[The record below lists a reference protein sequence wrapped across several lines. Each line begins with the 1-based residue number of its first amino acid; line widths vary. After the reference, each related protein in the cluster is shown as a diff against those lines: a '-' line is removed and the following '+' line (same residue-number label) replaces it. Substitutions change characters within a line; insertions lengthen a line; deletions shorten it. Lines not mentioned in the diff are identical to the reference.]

1 MHKTIKEVLDA
12 KTLEYFQKPS
22 VAPKKAPSI
31 TKAKVVQ
38 VVDLLLDVEANNGYV
53 AIAQEAGLTTAQVK
67 EIHAAMKEKE
77 AELTPVEEAEVA

>member
-1 MHKTIKEVLDA
+1 MHKTIKEVLDT

-22 VAPKKAPSI
+22 VAPKKAPSM
-31 TKAKVVQ
+31 TKAKVGE

-67 EIHAAMKEKE
+67 EVHKAMAEKI
-77 AELTPVEEAEVA
+77 AELTPATEERV